1 MQQSDDIDQPWCF
14 SWAKRDMKAQE
25 RLAMKAAM
33 NGPPGVE
40 RLLESGSGKRG

>member
-1 MQQSDDIDQPWCF
+1 MRQSGDMDHPRCF

-40 RLLESGSGKRG
+40 RLLESGGRKRG